1 MRIAPEGVPIIIA
14 TWFVLAVLIVAAVFA
29 QAWWTPLATVWG
41 VICLWVPWF
50 FRDPVR
56 SGPRDDDLVL
66 APADGKVVSI
76 VETDEPDYLKR
87 RVTRV
92 SVFMNVFD
100 VHVNRLPV
108 SGVVEYQKYRPGKFV
123 NATRDK
129 ASVDNEQISVG
140 IRSRKGAILVRQI
153 AGLVARRIV
162 NDTQPGHAVQQG
174 ERLGIIRFGSRVD
187 TFIPEN
193 ASVTVKVGERTS
205 AGVTVIAKWPS

>member
-1 MRIAPEGVPIIIA
+1 MRIAPEGVPFIIA
-14 TWFVLAVLIVAAVFA
+14 SWLVFAVLIVAAAFA
-29 QAWWTPLATVWG
+29 QWWWTPLATVWG

-56 SGPRDDDLVL
+56 TGPRDDRLIL

-76 VETDEPDYLKR
+76 VETNEPDYLKR

-100 VHVNRLPV
+100 VHVNRLPM
-108 SGVVEYQKYRPGKFV
+108 SGVVEYHKYRPGKFI
-123 NATRDK
+123 NAAKDK
-129 ASVDNEQISVG
+129 ASVDNEQMSVG
-140 IRSRKGAILVRQI
+140 ICSPKGAILVRQI

-162 NDTQPGHAVQQG
+162 NDTRPGEAVRQG
-174 ERLGIIRFGSRVD
+174 ERLGIIRFGSRLD
-187 TFIPEN
+187 TLIPVS